1 MTEAPRSGGHASPTP
16 SRPATPRVRLVDVA
30 REAGLSKTT
39 VSAALNGTGRLSP
52 AVREK
57 ARETARRM
65 GYRPNATARQ
75 LRAGRARLIGYVV
88 GEFAGRPWA
97 YLESPYFA
105 QLTSATA
112 AAALRRGYALV
123 MLPAGSLQSE
133 WADLPF
139 EAVIVADP
147 VADDA
152 VVEDLLAARIPVFSD
167 ASVEGRTGA
176 HWVDVDAGAAV
187 RETLDH
193 LREQGARRTAIVLP
207 DSTTRFHRAVLSA
220 YRDWCAAHGATP
232 RVTLAAD
239 VGNGPVV
246 RAVDEAL
253 SGGEGA
259 GGEGAGGEGAR
270 GEGARGEGV
279 GAGGPASE
287 RSASGRAGSGRS
299 ASRRSASGR
308 SASERPD
315 ALFVVAELSPPLVLE
330 AARRHG
336 YDVPR
341 DLLVV
346 CVSEDTTAAHSDP
359 PVSTLSLQPQEV
371 AETGIELLVA
381 ALETGGEE
389 PSGVLVPTR
398 LLVRESSR
406 RNAGAGGADG
416 AGGAAS
422 V

>member
-1 MTEAPRSGGHASPTP
+1 MTDAPRHGGHP
-16 SRPATPRVRLVDVA
+16 SRTASDPAPRTAPPRVRLVDVA

-57 ARETARRM
+57 ARDTARRM
-65 GYRPNATARQ
+65 GYRPNAAARQ

-88 GEFAGRPWA
+88 GEFAGRPWT

-112 AAALRRGYALV
+112 AAALRHGYALV
-123 MLPAGSLQSE
+123 MLPAGSLQGE

-147 VADDA
+147 VADDG

-167 ASVEGRTGA
+167 ASVEGRAGA

-193 LREQGARRTAIVLP
+193 LRDQGARRTALVLP
-207 DSTTRFHRAVLSA
+207 DSTTRFHRGVLTA
-220 YRDWCAAHGATP
+220 YHAWCAAHGDTP

-239 VGNGPVV
+239 IGNGPVV
-246 RAVDEAL
+246 EAVDGAL
-253 SGGEGA
+253 TA
-259 GGEGAGGEGAR
+259 A
-270 GEGARGEGV
+270 
-279 GAGGPASE
+279 
-287 RSASGRAGSGRS
+287 
-299 ASRRSASGR
+299 
-308 SASERPD
+308 ERPD

-336 YDVPR
+336 YDVPG

-346 CVSEDTTAAHSDP
+346 CASEETTAAYTDP
-359 PVSTLSLQPQEV
+359 PVSTLSLRPGEV
-371 AETGIELLVA
+371 AEAGIELLVA
-381 ALETGGEE
+381 ALENGDDE

-398 LLVRESSR
+398 LMVRGSSR
-406 RNAGAGGADG
+406 RADRG
-416 AGGAAS
+416 
-422 V
+422 

>member
-1 MTEAPRSGGHASPTP
+1 MTEAPGSGGHASPTP
-16 SRPATPRVRLVDVA
+16 SRPAPPRVRLVDVA

-167 ASVEGRTGA
+167 ASVAGRTGA

-207 DSTTRFHRAVLSA
+207 DSTTRFHQGVLSA
-220 YRDWCAAHGATP
+220 YRDWCAAHGDTP
-232 RVTLAAD
+232 RVALAAD
-239 VGNGPVV
+239 AGNGPVV
-246 RAVDEAL
+246 RAVDDAL
-253 SGGEGA
+253 A
-259 GGEGAGGEGAR
+259 AA
-270 GEGARGEGV
+270 
-279 GAGGPASE
+279 
-287 RSASGRAGSGRS
+287 
-299 ASRRSASGR
+299 
-308 SASERPD
+308 ERPD

-346 CVSEDTTAAHSDP
+346 CVSEDATAAHSDP
-359 PVSTLSLQPQEV
+359 PVSTLSLQPWEI
-371 AETGIELLVA
+371 AEAGIELLVR
-381 ALETGGEE
+381 ALEKGDEQ

-406 RNAGAGGADG
+406 HGGG
-416 AGGAAS
+416 SGGTVS

>member
-1 MTEAPRSGGHASPTP
+1 MTEAPGHGGQPSPPP
-16 SRPATPRVRLVDVA
+16 SRPVPPRVRLVDVA

-65 GYRPNATARQ
+65 GYRPNAAARQ

-97 YLESPYFA
+97 YLDSPYFA

-112 AAALRRGYALV
+112 AAALRHGYALV
-123 MLPAGSLQSE
+123 MLPAGSLQGE

-167 ASVEGRTGA
+167 SSVAGRAGA
-176 HWVDVDAGAAV
+176 RWVDVDAGAAV

-193 LREQGARRTAIVLP
+193 LGEQGARRTALVLP
-207 DSTTRFHRAVLSA
+207 DSTTVFHRDVLAA
-220 YRDWCAAHGATP
+220 YRAWCAAHGATP
-232 RVTLAAD
+232 RVTLAD
-239 VGNGPVV
+239 EPGNGPVV
-246 RAVDEAL
+246 RAVEEAL
-253 SGGEGA
+253 SGGGRGDGGGDGPDA
-259 GGEGAGGEGAR
+259 GGRPDVGG
-270 GEGARGEGV
+270 
-279 GAGGPASE
+279 
-287 RSASGRAGSGRS
+287 
-299 ASRRSASGR
+299 
-308 SASERPD
+308 RPD

-336 YDVPR
+336 YEVPD

-346 CVSEDTTAAHSDP
+346 CVSEDTTAAYCAP
-359 PVSTLSLQPQEV
+359 PVSTLSLRPDAV
-371 AETGIELLVA
+371 ADAGIELLVA
-381 ALETGGEE
+381 ALENGADE

-406 RNAGAGGADG
+406 RAGGSGGAGGAV
-416 AGGAAS
+416 S